1 MKITKVTIL
10 YVHNIR
16 TDSSQS
22 GQRPILLRI
31 DTDKGIY
38 GIGEVG
44 MAYGT
49 GGHAA
54 VGIVRD
60 YAEMIIGMD
69 PMNTEAIWE
78 KFLKTTFWGQGGGTV
93 IFGGMSGID
102 IALWDIKGK
111 ALGVP
116 VYQLLG
122 GKCRNGMR
130 TYASQIQLAWAP
142 VRNICKKPEDFARE
156 AVAAVNQGYDAVKA
170 DVLQFDENGVSGGYW
185 LEGPLRPEVVR
196 VGEARIRAIR
206 EAVGPDVDII
216 VENHAHTDTVAGVQ
230 FAKAI
235 EKYNIMFYEE
245 LNSPLNSTLSTFA
258 KNHINIPIAAGERIY
273 TRWGFRPFLEDRSLD
288 VIQPDLGTCGGIT
301 EIKKICDMAHVYD
314 VTVQVHV
321 AGTAVA
327 CAAAL
332 NVEAAIPNF
341 CIHEHHQKALM
352 PEYIQLCTENYQ
364 PVNGMMP
371 VPELP
376 GIGQD
381 LTETA
386 YKNSDLI
393 VVES

>member
-10 YVHNIR
+10 YVHSIK
-16 TDSSQS
+16 TDASQS

-54 VGIVRD
+54 VGMLRD

-122 GKCRNGMR
+122 GKCRSGMR

-156 AVAAVNQGYDAVKA
+156 AMVAVNQGYDAVKA

-245 LNSPLNSTLSTFA
+245 LNSPLNSMLSTFA

-273 TRWGFRPFLEDRSLD
+273 TRWGFRPFLEARSLD
-288 VIQPDLGTCGGIT
+288 VIQPDLGICGGIT

-352 PEYIQLCTENYQ
+352 PEYIQLCTQNYQ

-381 LTETA
+381 LTAAA
-386 YKNSDLI
+386 YQNSDLI
-393 VVES
+393 VVE

>member
-1 MKITKVTIL
+1 MKITKVSI
-10 YVHNIR
+10 YYIHNIK
-16 TDSSQS
+16 TDPSQV

-31 DTDKGIY
+31 DTDEGIY

-44 MAYGT
+44 LAYGT

-54 VGIVRD
+54 VGMLQD

-78 KFLKTTFWGQGGGTV
+78 RFLKTTFWGQGGGTI

-116 VYQLLG
+116 VYKLLG
-122 GKCRNGMR
+122 GKCRNEMR
-130 TYASQIQLAWAP
+130 AYASQIQLAWAP
-142 VRNICKKPEDFARE
+142 RRKICKTPEDFARE
-156 AVAAVNQGYDAVKA
+156 ALVAVSQGYDAVKA
-170 DVLQFDENGVSGGYW
+170 DVLQFDANGVSGGNW
-185 LEGPLRPEVVR
+185 LEGPLLPEVVALGESR
-196 VGEARIRAIR
+196 VAAIR
-206 EAVGPDVDII
+206 EAVGPNVDII
-216 VENHAHTDTVAGVQ
+216 IENHAHTDTTAGVQ

-245 LNSPLNSTLSTFA
+245 LNSPLNPMLTEFA
-258 KNHINIPIAAGERIY
+258 KAHTNIPIAAGERIY
-273 TRWGFRPFLEDRSLD
+273 TRWGYRPFLEKRCID

-301 EIKKICDMAHVYD
+301 EIKKISDMAHIYD
-314 VTVQVHV
+314 TTVQVHV

-332 NVEAAIPNF
+332 HVEAAIPNF

-352 PEYIQLCTENYQ
+352 PEYIELCTVNYQ
-364 PVNGMMP
+364 PVNGKMP
-371 VPELP
+371 VPEEP

-381 LTETA
+381 ITDA
-386 YKNSDLI
+386 VYKHSDII
-393 VVES
+393 VVE